1 MLIAR
6 LFASFGTSFQTS
18 GNETP
23 EPVQPKTFATFFI
36 WMVLSLPT
44 AGLEISNAEA
54 GGAANPAANRSV
66 HRPIAFI
73 TPFSQLLSFYRARD
87 QAAYCL
93 RFLSQQRR
101 VSV

>member
-18 GNETP
+18 GNDTP
-23 EPVQPKTFATFFI
+23 EPLQPKTFATFFI
-36 WMVLSLPT
+36 GMVLSLPT

-54 GGAANPAANRSV
+54 GGAANPAANRNV

-73 TPFSQLLSFYRARD
+73 TPFSLLLGSTEPKIRWRTIFDCIRNAE
-87 QAAYCL
+87 
-93 RFLSQQRR
+93 
-101 VSV
+101 